1 MEVASF
7 LTTLL
12 FAFAIAISAK
22 PILEGKLPMKL
33 PLTELSSR
41 TNHDVLER
49 DRRRVKSFMRR
60 AGDQPNDGSGQISLD
75 AIFQVKQY
83 SVVIDIGDPPT
94 PCKLLQ
100 HLVAVEYIP
109 TDSFFLDNLI
119 LDSGR

>member
-94 PCKLLQ
+94 PCK
-100 HLVAVEYIP
+100 
-109 TDSFFLDNLI
+109 
-119 LDSGR
+119 